1 MVVCY
6 GVVVV
11 VEVDSVLA
19 VAVVVVLEAFARVVP
34 EVVQAEVVH

>member
-19 VAVVVVLEAFARVVP
+19 VAVVVLEAFARVVP